1 MANFTTDAWFQ
12 AARERFGRVGEYPLI
27 DDAEIIENSVLHD
40 FWPWVYH
47 FGRHSAEE
55 LFEQALTSDHW
66 DLPVRFVYLNLFFRL
81 AHYPVE
87 KFADVVEDQDGAA
100 GHRAQFLGYLETL
113 VRLAESN
120 KCEDPRNVRWEI
132 VNACCIR
139 DWARVRQLYDRLE
152 ALVEEHEVAQ
162 VLAQRGQQEFLSVF
176 ADSWELNDPY
186 CWAPLPDKQT
196 SFWLRSN
203 LCLRCAADRSVPAF
217 SGDELER
224 LGDAA
229 YHLEKANRAKPDLSP
244 VFRFLLLRCN
254 MVLGKFQ
261 ESARVCEELL
271 ATHKTFARFEP
282 DPDES
287 VLVSYL
293 YARLVEAARSA
304 DDIERAISA
313 NRRWIEVFP
322 NEPGTLKQL
331 SDLFWLQGDVTNEYD
346 YLRKEVERNPA
357 RGDDPAISMALA
369 FGGVYRGAD
378 ALLADFKKQVDQEKL
393 KQMGT
398 VVRVH
403 WPQVDELDADSVE
416 DWVTACYC
424 LSCHELDCPR
434 VPIFLLGGLLESEL
448 RVRIF
453 DRFRGSLSQSEI
465 QSIRKSKEMDALTRY
480 LENYPLALGHML
492 NEFLHWDQPRS
503 GASRQFRGWL
513 DRESSGLVPSLQKN
527 DLRRPAA
534 LHNAAK
540 HPSGPPLSW
549 DDAAD
554 MARLS
559 RRLLSAVIEHESC
572 GAVKK

>member
-1 MANFTTDAWFQ
+1 M
-12 AARERFGRVGEYPLI
+12 
-27 DDAEIIENSVLHD
+27 
-40 FWPWVYH
+40 
-47 FGRHSAEE
+47 
-55 LFEQALTSDHW
+55 
-66 DLPVRFVYLNLFFRL
+66 
-81 AHYPVE
+81 
-87 KFADVVEDQDGAA
+87 
-100 GHRAQFLGYLETL
+100 
-113 VRLAESN
+113 
-120 KCEDPRNVRWEI
+120 
-132 VNACCIR
+132 NACCIR

-203 LCLRCAADRSVPAF
+203 LFLRCAADRSVPAF

-244 VFRFLLLRCN
+244 VFRLLLLRCN

-331 SDLFWLQGDVTNEYD
+331 SDLFWLQGDVTNAYD

-393 KQMGT
+393 KQMG
-398 VVRVH
+398 VIVRAH
-403 WPQVDELDADSVE
+403 WPQVEELNASSVE
-416 DWVTACYC
+416 DWVRACYC
-424 LSCHELDCPR
+424 IFCRWLDCPR
-434 VPIFLLGGLLESEL
+434 FPAFLLGGLLENEL
-448 RVRIF
+448 RMRVF
-453 DRFRGSLSQSEI
+453 DRFRGRLSQSEME
-465 QSIRKSKEMDALTRY
+465 SIRNGKETDPLTQS
-480 LENYPLALGHML
+480 LENYQLTLGDML
-492 NEFLHWDQPRS
+492 NEFRHWGTPRS
-503 GASRQFRGWL
+503 GASRKFRGWL
-513 DRESSGLVPSLQKN
+513 DHENPGLVPSLKKV
-527 DLRRPAA
+527 DLQRLIYLNNETKHRPDT
-534 LHNAAK
+534 
-540 HPSGPPLSW
+540 PLSW
-549 DDAAD
+549 TDAAD
-554 MARLS
+554 MAKLS
-559 RRLLSAVIEHESC
+559 RGLLSAIIEYEPD
-572 GAVKK
+572 GAAKK